1 VSRVGIN
8 VGLKLNSQQFSQG
21 LDRANSR
28 MRAFGQNMKRQQ
40 ETVGRMGLGGL
51 GRGFGIGGGMVEAL
65 SMGGMA
71 GGIAAVAAPIA
82 AIAGMLRLFEGMN
95 EFRRSAAESMDKFN
109 KDLRLGKIN
118 QIVTDQQSAFAILA
132 AEQRAVAGPGAWD
145 TFMQSMAAGE
155 GGQDFFSGF
164 KGASGAAGNLITQA
178 MEDPSKLLGMN
189 LLGLLGVM
197 PTFSMDEATAAF
209 DAGTAQNTAQA
220 QVATEAIKDAREQ
233 RSVSLL
239 EQIVELLS

>member
-21 LDRANSR
+21 LDRANAR

-51 GRGFGIGGGMVEAL
+51 GRGFGIGGGLVEAL

-132 AEQRAVAGPGAWD
+132 AEQKAVAGPGAFD
-145 TFMQSMAAGE
+145 TFQQSMAASS
-155 GGQDFFSGF
+155 GGQSFFEGA
-164 KGASGAAGNLITQA
+164 KGAAGAAGNIVGQV
-178 MEDPSKLLGMN
+178 MEDPSKLLGLN
-189 LLGLLGVM
+189 LLGMLGVM
-197 PTFSMDEATAAF
+197 PTVSLDEATAAF

-220 QVATEAIKDAREQ
+220 QVATEAIKEAREN

-239 EQIVELLS
+239 ERIVDLLS